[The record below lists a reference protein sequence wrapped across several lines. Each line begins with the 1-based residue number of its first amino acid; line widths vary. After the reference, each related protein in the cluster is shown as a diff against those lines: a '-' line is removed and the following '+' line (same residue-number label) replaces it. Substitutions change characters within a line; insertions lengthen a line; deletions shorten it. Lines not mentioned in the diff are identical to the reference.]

1 MCTRVLISEEEA
13 RSWVLQGEMLE
24 RWGQKEGGPHV
35 LGGWSRR
42 SHELP
47 GGSGVEWASL
57 HLLRGVPSGPV
68 SRCLLSAGSL
78 SETPSLCWGPLSSG
92 CVGTSCSN
100 AGDGTGSIR
109 AASAPPASSR
119 GGWGPRGGR
128 WVSPHP
134 RPQGGAEALGHTREQ
149 SPGISLGCHLLEN
162 RVLILEP
169 TLPAQREPGAW
180 KSPKRGVAGS
190 PGLGGGGPCRGWGWA
205 ESGMVQSGW
214 NFPLASHGSSGFP
227 VMRVLHPTGTPSSS
241 LLRLQAVPWGS
252 WAASLALTLHFPQ

>member
-1 MCTRVLISEEEA
+1 MCTRVLGGEEEA
-13 RSWVLQGEMLE
+13 RSWVLQGEMLK

-78 SETPSLCWGPLSSG
+78 SETPSLCWGLLSKG

-128 WVSPHP
+128 WVSPHA
-134 RPQGGAEALGHTREQ
+134 RPQGHAGVLGHTREQ
-149 SPGISLGCHLLEN
+149 SPGISLGCHLLED

-169 TLPAQREPGAW
+169 TLPAQREPGAR

-190 PGLGGGGPCRGWGWA
+190 PGLGGGGPAGGGDGLSLVWFSLVGISHWHLMAAQASQLCGSCTPRGPPPALCCGFRLCRGAAGLRA
-205 ESGMVQSGW
+205 
-214 NFPLASHGSSGFP
+214 
-227 VMRVLHPTGTPSSS
+227 
-241 LLRLQAVPWGS
+241 LL
-252 WAASLALTLHFPQ
+252 